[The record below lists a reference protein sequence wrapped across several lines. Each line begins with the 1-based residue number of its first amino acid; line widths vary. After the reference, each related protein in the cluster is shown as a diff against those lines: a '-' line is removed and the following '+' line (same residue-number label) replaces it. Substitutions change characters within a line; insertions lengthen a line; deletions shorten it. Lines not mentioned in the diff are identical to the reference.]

1 MGTIWGFKIDFWT
14 VWGFFGQMFF
24 LLSFVVQWYH
34 SEKKKMSYLS
44 VDFWYLRI
52 FASLWL
58 IVYVIVRKDAVF
70 LFALILQL
78 GIYWRNIHLIRKNAQ
93 LGKEELKNLAG

>member
-1 MGTIWGFKIDFWT
+1 
-14 VWGFFGQMFF
+14 MFF
-24 LLSFVVQWYH
+24 LASFVVQWYH
-34 SEKKKMSYLS
+34 SEKQKMSVLP

-58 IVYVIVRKDAVF
+58 IVYVIIRKDAVF
-70 LFALILQL
+70 LFALVLQL

-93 LGKEELKNLAG
+93 PGME